1 MATAACCLF
10 VALLAGCGAPNAP
23 PQGAVGPGTLNVAD
37 AAIAGGDPSLALSI
51 TQSVLAADPGNV
63 DALVHEGDAYYN
75 LGRCPASV
83 AAYRLALQGDAKS
96 APAET
101 GLGRCLLKTDPQA
114 AEAALLLAVR
124 DDPGSA
130 AAYNDLGIARDLQDN
145 FSGAAVA
152 YQRALAAA
160 PEMTAVEVN
169 LGLSLALAGN
179 GPAALQYLGPL
190 ATGQEATPKIRE
202 DYAAALIAAGRPT
215 EARAV
220 LAIDLPQQQVAS
232 ALTGFNAVIAGDQ
245 PPLTNA
251 TPPPP
256 PTDATLPTTAVTTT
270 TLAPPAPLVHF

>member
-1 MATAACCLF
+1 M
-10 VALLAGCGAPNAP
+10 LAGCGAPDAP
-23 PQGAVGPGTLNVAD
+23 APAAVGPGTLNVAD
-37 AAIAGGDPSLALSI
+37 AAIAGGDPGLALSI

-83 AAYRLALQGDAKS
+83 AAYQLALHGDAKS

-101 GLGRCLLKTDPQA
+101 GLGRCLLKTDPRA
-114 AEAALLLAVR
+114 AEAALLLAVQ

-145 FSGAAVA
+145 FAGAAAA

-160 PEMTAVEVN
+160 PEMTAVEIN

-179 GPAALQYLGPL
+179 GAAALQYLGPL
-190 ATGQEATPKIRE
+190 ATGQGATPKIRE
-202 DYAAALIAAGRPT
+202 DYAAALVAADRPA

-220 LAIDLPQQQVAS
+220 LAIDLPPQQVAS
-232 ALTGFNAVIAGDQ
+232 ALAGFNAVIAGDQ
-245 PPLTNA
+245 PPLTDA

-256 PTDATLPTTAVTTT
+256 PTKPTVPSAAVTTT
-270 TLAPPAPLVHF
+270 TLAPPAPLVRF